1 MIISENWLR
10 EWIDLDV
17 DTTELVR
24 ILNMGGLEVDA
35 VHPAGPQLDNVI
47 VGRIVSVEHHPDSDR
62 LRLCQVDTGGSHPVG
77 IVCGAPNARAGL
89 FAPLALPGAELPGD
103 RLVELATIRGIDS
116 LGMLCS
122 ARELDLGDEA
132 DGLLELDDNARP
144 GQSLHDCLS
153 LGDSIIEIELTAN
166 RGDCLSMLG
175 VARELS
181 VLTGSA
187 LNHPAL
193 PIIEP
198 ASDAGIP
205 IKLDSPE
212 RCPRYV
218 GRVVDGIDAKA
229 RTPSWMS
236 ERLRRCGVRPVS
248 AVVDVTN
255 YVMLEIGQPM
265 HAFDKDRLNERIL
278 VRQAREGESIKLLDG
293 SVHTLDANILVIAD
307 AGGAIAI
314 AGIMGGEYSAIS
326 VDSKSIVLEAAF
338 FAPQAISG
346 HARRYAL
353 HTDASHRFERG
364 VDPELPR
371 IAANYATAL
380 LQKITGGMPGPVI
393 EAVDNRFLP
402 DPRPVAV
409 RHQRVNRLIG
419 VDIPRQDIE
428 AILSRVGSQI
438 TDSATGW
445 HVEPPSYRF
454 DITIECDLIE
464 EIARVRGY
472 DLLPASVPT
481 MRVERIDASDTN
493 VAADRVK
500 SVLVDRD
507 YREVITY
514 SFVDPILQHRL
525 SPEEQEIDLKNPLA
539 SNLSVMRS
547 SLWPGLLQVMIDNIN
562 RQHRRIRLFEVG
574 KTFHGT
580 VGKIVEKERISGVVT
595 GTVWPEQW
603 GCRERG
609 MDFFDVKSDLEALF
623 ALTQLSD
630 RFSFQRTEHHPGL
643 HPGQAAVI
651 RKESS
656 EIGYLGRLHPE
667 HQRAL
672 ELPQPVYLF
681 EIELSALTRQK
692 MPEYAGISRFPAIRR
707 DLAVWVDEAVSAG
720 ELLDL
725 ISTTSGEYLA
735 NLELFD
741 VYRREDIDS
750 KRKSM
755 AFSLTLQASSRTLT
769 DSDVESIIDRTLR
782 ELHDHYGAELRT

>member
-1 MIISENWLR
+1 MIISEHWLR

-47 VGRIVSVEHHPDSDR
+47 VGRIVSVENHPDSDR
-62 LRLCQVDTGGSHPVG
+62 LRLCQVDTGGNHPVG

-187 LNHPAL
+187 LNHPVL

-198 ASDAGIP
+198 ESDAGIP
-205 IKLDSPE
+205 ITLDSPE

-218 GRVVDGIDAKA
+218 GRVIDRIDAKA

-248 AVVDVTN
+248 PVVDVTN

-265 HAFDKDRLNERIL
+265 HAFDKDRL
-278 VRQAREGESIKLLDG
+278 
-293 SVHTLDANILVIAD
+293 
-307 AGGAIAI
+307 
-314 AGIMGGEYSAIS
+314 SAIS

-380 LQKITGGMPGPVI
+380 LQKITGGTPGPVI
-393 EAVDNRFLP
+393 EAVDSRFLP
-402 DPRPVAV
+402 DPKPVAV

-454 DITIECDLIE
+454 DIKIECDLIE

-472 DLLPASVPT
+472 DRLPASVPT
-481 MRVERIDASDTN
+481 IRLDRIDASDTN
-493 VAADRVK
+493 VASDRVK

-580 VGKIVEKERISGVVT
+580 VGEIAEKERISGVVT

-651 RKESS
+651 RKDSS
-656 EIGYLGRLHPE
+656 EIGYLGRLHPGYLGRLHPE

-725 ISTTSGEYLA
+725 ISTTSGEYLI